1 MVQPYRSKRV
11 IFLGEHDGPAERDL
25 KAALNSCFVKN
36 EEVNSAYL
44 TRISL
49 FETPGTNVALCI
61 YPQVNSSET
70 LLQCIGASFSKLF
83 NAVEHLDI
91 LFLEDK
97 QKLEVDAVAKPFF
110 DRRTLNPNP

>member
-1 MVQPYRSKRV
+1 MVPPYRSKRV
-11 IFLGEHDGPAERDL
+11 IFLGEQEGPPEQDL
-25 KAALNSCFVKN
+25 KAALNVCFAENDEVK
-36 EEVNSAYL
+36 SAYL
-44 TRISL
+44 TRFSF

-61 YPQVNSSET
+61 YPQINSSET

-91 LFLEDK
+91 LFLDDR

-110 DRRTLNPNP
+110 ERQPLTTNH